1 MKRFLAC
8 LALCASLS
16 ASAQDD
22 NCTVLGIQDLSQMVF
37 DHGAQLDS
45 ISSSSLLTQID
56 SLTNLT
62 RGLDLRFETFP
73 SGDFSNRV
81 IPKSDFYGAYV
92 SGSDFR
98 FSVLTLSTFDGAN
111 LQAAQFRSADLR
123 GARFIESY
131 CSDADFTNADLS
143 QADFRGAIVND
154 VDFSGA
160 ILTGAVFS
168 CLNGCPSSLPAGYV
182 CEPDP
187 QCPYDLSRKRIVQ
200 Q

>member
-22 NCTVLGIQDLSQMVF
+22 NCTVLGIQDLTQMVF
-37 DHGAQLDS
+37 DHEAQLDS
-45 ISSSSLLTQID
+45 ISSSSLSTEVD
-56 SLTNLT
+56 SLINLT
-62 RGLDLRFETFP
+62 RGLDLRNEYFP
-73 SGDFSNRV
+73 AGDFSNRV
-81 IPKSDFYGAYV
+81 IPKSDFSQAILMD
-92 SGSDFR
+92 SDFR
-98 FSVLTLSTFDGAN
+98 FSVLTLSTFDDAH
-111 LQAAQFRSADLR
+111 LQSALFRSADLR
-123 GARFIESY
+123 GASFLDSH
-131 CSDADFTNADLS
+131 CSDANFHDADLS
-143 QADFRGAIVND
+143 QADFRGANVND
-154 VDFSGA
+154 VVFYGA

-187 QCPYDLSRKRIVQ
+187 QCLYDPSRKRIVQ